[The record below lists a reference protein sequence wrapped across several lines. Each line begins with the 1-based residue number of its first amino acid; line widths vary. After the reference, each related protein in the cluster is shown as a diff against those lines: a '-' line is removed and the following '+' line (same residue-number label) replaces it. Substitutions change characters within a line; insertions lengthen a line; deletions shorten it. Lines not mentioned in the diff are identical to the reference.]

1 MSKGLKALKD
11 LVNTMPLAFNET
23 NSMRE
28 IKIIEKE
35 LKALEIIKRH
45 LRIVIPINDTIEV
58 FDIDLWNDGN
68 QKEDFEFIRKVFEL

>member
-1 MSKGLKALKD
+1 MSKGLEALKK
-11 LVNTMPLAFNET
+11 LSKNSAFYENDYKDYET
-23 NSMRE
+23 
-28 IKIIEKE
+28 IEKE